1 MTTFRSPVVMA
12 IGLILAALLGVP
24 FALRDRTAAPPAGP
38 DTLIIITPHN
48 EQIRAEFER
57 AFHAWRLR
65 TKGRPAH
72 IDWRRLGGTTETRR
86 LLESMYLKAVRSGEI
101 APDGACAPGTMPYD
115 LLFGGGSF
123 EHNKVKDGVPG
134 PAPGPGG
141 KPVNV
146 PISAPFSFDRATI
159 DGWFGENRVGSERL
173 YDPDLHWF
181 GAALSGFGVAYNRDA
196 LRELGLEEPK
206 RWRDLADPRYIGRL
220 SLADPRQSGSVATA
234 YDAILTRLGWDEGWR
249 TLRAMCANARSFN
262 ASSSK
267 AVIDV
272 ASGDSAAA
280 VCIDFYG
287 RYESQA
293 LREPGQGADQSRLG
307 YVDPPGEV
315 YIDPDPIS
323 LLRGAPHPELA
334 HEFVEFAL
342 SVEGQ
347 ALWQFSAVGEDAPPE
362 SLGPRVYELRRMPV
376 RRAMYVAPHFERF
389 VDKVN
394 PFEIATDAKPGAWRS
409 LIGPIFGAC
418 AIDIHEEQVRAW
430 EVIGRLRDSGD
441 ESLVFELERRF
452 FAFPE
457 HPLPDGERIPFSEA
471 NAALIARDWRAPRR
485 APELRIHYSEWFRR
499 NYRSITERARDGA
512 HASGL

>member
-1 MTTFRSPVVMA
+1 MSVIRSPVA
-12 IGLILAALLGVP
+12 IVVGVLLAVLLGVP
-24 FALRDRTAAPPAGP
+24 FALRTDGAAPPAGP
-38 DTLIIITPHN
+38 DTLIVITPHN
-48 EQIRAEFER
+48 EQIREEFGR
-57 AFHAWRLR
+57 AFGEWRLR
-65 TKGRPAH
+65 TKGKPAA

-86 LLESMYLKAVRSGEI
+86 LLESMYLKAVRSGQI
-101 APDGACAPGTMPYD
+101 ALDGSCAPGTMPYD
-115 LLFGGGSF
+115 MLFGGGSF

-134 PAPGPGG
+134 TGVGPDG
-141 KPVNV
+141 KPLNV
-146 PISAPFSFDRATI
+146 SISAPFSFDRATV

-181 GAALSGFGVAYNRDA
+181 GAALSGFGIAYNRDS
-196 LRELGLEEPK
+196 LRDLGLPEPR
-206 RWRDLADPRYIGRL
+206 RWRDLADPRYTGRL

-234 YDAILTRLGWDEGWR
+234 YDAILTRLGWDEGWK

-293 LREPGQGADQSRLG
+293 LREPGQSADQSRLG
-307 YVDPPGEV
+307 YIDPPGEV

-334 HEFVEFAL
+334 HDFVEFAL

-347 ALWQFSAVGEDAPPE
+347 ALWQFPVVGEDAPADT
-362 SLGPRVYELRRMPV
+362 LGPRMYELRRMPV
-376 RRAMYVAPHFERF
+376 RRDIYRPPYFERF
-389 VDKVN
+389 VDQVN

-418 AIDIHEEQVRAW
+418 SIDIHEDQVRAW
-430 EVIGRLRDSGD
+430 KAIRRVREAGD
-441 ESLVFELERRF
+441 ETLALELEQSF

-457 HPLPDGERIPFSEA
+457 HPLPDGQLVPFTEA
-471 NAALIARDWRAPRR
+471 NVGLIARDWRAPRR
-485 APELRIHYSEWFRR
+485 APELRIHYTEWFRK
-499 NYRSITERARDGA
+499 NYRAIAERARADA
-512 HASGL
+512 HARGL